1 MTRHRRWTVLGVLTG
16 LYLVGLGMLGGIVSE
31 RLRFDAARTRI
42 VGQLEEATRR
52 AHAHAMAREHELR
65 PAAAPSASP
74 AMDTEQRRPSVWRGY
89 LEMVDAAVARRDV
102 TTAVRAWREAHAAAL
117 QTRTWR
123 PLVETGD
130 ALMRIAHVDGRRAGY
145 VAQARKDYLA
155 ALTRARAERS
165 ADGALRVAEAFSALG
180 DHRVVE
186 DCLVVAERLGA
197 SPDHEVIVRLRALP
211 RAVEARG
218 TPRFEP

>member
-1 MTRHRRWTVLGVLTG
+1 MTRNRRLTVLGVLTG
-16 LYLVGLGMLGGIVSE
+16 LYLVGLGVLGGIVSE
-31 RLRFDAARTRI
+31 RLRFDAVRTRI
-42 VGQLEEATRR
+42 VSQLEEAIRR
-52 AHAHAMAREHELR
+52 AHAHAMAREHDLR
-65 PAAAPSASP
+65 PAASPSASP
-74 AMDTEQRRPSVWRGY
+74 ATDTERRPSVWRGY

-117 QTRTWR
+117 RTRAWR

-130 ALMRIAHVDGRRAGY
+130 ALMRIAHVDGRHAGY
-145 VAQARKDYLA
+145 IAQARKDYLA
-155 ALTRARAERS
+155 ALTRARADRS
-165 ADGALRVAEAFSALG
+165 ADGVLRVAEAFSALG

-211 RAVEARG
+211 RAVDARG

>member
-1 MTRHRRWTVLGVLTG
+1 MTRNRRWTILGVLTG
-16 LYLVGLGMLGGIVSE
+16 LYLVGLGVLGGMVSE

-42 VGQLEEATRR
+42 VSELQEATRR
-52 AHAHAMAREHELR
+52 VHAHAMAREHELR
-65 PAAAPSASP
+65 PASELAASP
-74 AMDTEQRRPSVWRGY
+74 ATDTERRPSVWRGY

-117 QTRTWR
+117 RTRTWR

-130 ALMRIAHVDGRRAGY
+130 ALMRIAHVDGRHAGY
-145 VAQARKDYLA
+145 AAQARKDYLA
-155 ALTRARAERS
+155 ALTRARAEHS
-165 ADGALRVAEAFSALG
+165 ADGVLRVAEAFSALG

-186 DCLVVAERLGA
+186 DCLVVAERLGV

-211 RAVEARG
+211 RAVDARG